1 MATQKLGREMLTRL
15 LSSVLC
21 APFGDSGY
29 NTPLRSRALEVE
41 MFRRA
46 IFKRALMLGFV
57 VALTLAVSAPWAIS
71 EQAQEES
78 RVPAFNPGPP
88 PKGEALPPILD
99 KDQLWGN
106 NDQYPY
112 QSHAYELAAK
122 IPNVIYQ
129 QPCYCY
135 CDRMG
140 HKSLRSCFEGTHG
153 AQCSTCM
160 KELYYAYQMTKEHKT
175 AAQIRKGIIA
185 GEWKQIDLQT
195 AANIN

>member
-1 MATQKLGREMLTRL
+1 MSML
-15 LSSVLC
+15 
-21 APFGDSGY
+21 
-29 NTPLRSRALEVE
+29 
-41 MFRRA
+41 
-46 IFKRALMLGFV
+46 KRGLMLGFV
-57 VALTLAVSAPWAIS
+57 VVLTLALSAPWGVSA
-71 EQAQEES
+71 EQQASTDEGS

-88 PKGEALPPILD
+88 VKGAQLPPILG

-106 NDQYPY
+106 NEQYPF
-112 QSHAYELAAK
+112 QTHAYELAAK

-140 HKSLRSCFEGTHG
+140 HKSLRSCFEGAHG

-160 KELYYAYQMTKEHKT
+160 KELYYSYQMTTKQHKT

-195 AANIN
+195 AAAIQ